1 MKTWDNKSC
10 PSKAQIRPELFA
22 TSNRFKKK
30 TAKTFMC
37 NPADLCL
44 CVTEAFKQG
53 IIDTNT
59 KILAIEKGPKA
70 GDTHP
75 KYGWVM
81 TTYDAKKEKVRI
93 IKSIYTKLK
102 ALGFAEENITIWD
115 RELVRLTANEMRR
128 LGFGSIDYAYL
139 DTCSCLTPDFL
150 KWYQRHMNKVIN
162 FKSTIAFTFLISRDV
177 RAWKNYKLKDNDPI
191 YIFCNPLQNFKR
203 DMKKLDDANQ
213 VAKLIMD
220 NTKFKTTVTYGRTYK
235 EPGISQPMMT
245 FKLNF
250 GWKQKNFSGSKKT
263 LNLGYN

>member
-1 MKTWDNKSC
+1 MKTWDNTSC

-22 TSNRFKKK
+22 TGNRFKKK

-81 TTYDAKKEKVRI
+81 NTYDAKKEKARI

-128 LGFGSIDYAYL
+128 LGFGHIDYAYL

-162 FKSTIAFTFLISRDV
+162 FKSTIAFTFMISRDV
-177 RAWKNYKLKDNDPI
+177 RAWKNYKLKDDDSI

-235 EPGISQPMMT
+235 EPGISQPMLT

-250 GWKQKNFSGSKKT
+250 GWKQSNFSGSKKT